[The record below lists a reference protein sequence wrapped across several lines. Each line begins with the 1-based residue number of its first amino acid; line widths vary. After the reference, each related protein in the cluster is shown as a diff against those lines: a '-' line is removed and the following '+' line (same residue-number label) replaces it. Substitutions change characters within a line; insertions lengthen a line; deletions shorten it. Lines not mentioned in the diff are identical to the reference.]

1 MGALVEASNVCGGAI
16 VWFQFSGACYAAF
29 DPLAFISLVLRHY
42 FADAV
47 ALAEFK
53 VSFIHVFIMKL
64 DSAFAMPQA
73 ILELT
78 DVDNIR
84 NLVDLFTEAML
95 DSCFKLTNVGF
106 KV

>member
-1 MGALVEASNVCGGAI
+1 M
-16 VWFQFSGACYAAF
+16 
-29 DPLAFISLVLRHY
+29 
-42 FADAV
+42 